1 MLLENR
7 GVVDHCAAAQPY
19 DHVQKKLE
27 DEIVKCQSFG
37 PRHTEEALPG
47 LAPSRST
54 E

>member
-19 DHVQKKLE
+19 DHVQKKIGRR
-27 DEIVKCQSFG
+27 DCQMSIVWAASYG
-37 PRHTEEALPG
+37 GAAG